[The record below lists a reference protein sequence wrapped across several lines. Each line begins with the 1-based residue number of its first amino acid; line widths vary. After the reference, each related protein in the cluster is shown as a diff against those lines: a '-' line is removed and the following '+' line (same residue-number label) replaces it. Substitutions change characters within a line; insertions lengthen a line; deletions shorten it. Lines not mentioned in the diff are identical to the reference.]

1 MKYRIYR
8 HPEGIGLNGKEFAVD
23 DKKDIIL
30 FNTVKDA
37 EKFLVKAVGKTV
49 TRVELEDNHGLH
61 VEENIEEDDG
71 LRPSSDRRQ

>member
-37 EKFLVKAVGKTV
+37 EKFLVKAVGKTM

-61 VEENIEEDDG
+61 IEENIGEDDE
-71 LRPSSDRRQ
+71 

>member
-1 MKYRIYR
+1 MKYIIYR

-61 VEENIEEDDG
+61 IEENIEEDDE
-71 LRPSSDRRQ
+71 

>member
-37 EKFLVKAVGKTV
+37 EKFLVKAVGKTM

-61 VEENIEEDDG
+61 IEENIEEDDE
-71 LRPSSDRRQ
+71 

>member
-30 FNTVKDA
+30 FNTINDA

-49 TRVELEDNHGLH
+49 TRIQLEDKYGLH
-61 VEENIEEDDG
+61 IEENIEEDDE
-71 LRPSSDRRQ
+71 

>member
-37 EKFLVKAVGKTV
+37 EKFLVKAVG
-49 TRVELEDNHGLH
+49 
-61 VEENIEEDDG
+61 
-71 LRPSSDRRQ
+71 

>member
-30 FNTVKDA
+30 FNTISDA

-49 TRVELEDNHGLH
+49 TRIQLEDKYGLH
-61 VEENIEEDDG
+61 IEENIEEDDEWT
-71 LRPSSDRRQ
+71 

>member
-61 VEENIEEDDG
+61 IEENIEEDDE
-71 LRPSSDRRQ
+71 

>member
-30 FNTVKDA
+30 FNTIGDA
-37 EKFLVKAVGKTV
+37 EKFLVKAVGKAV
-49 TRVELEDNHGLH
+49 TRIQLEDKYGLH
-61 VEENIEEDDG
+61 IEENIEEENK
-71 LRPSSDRRQ
+71 

>member
-8 HPEGIGLNGKEFAVD
+8 PPEGIGLNGKECAVD

-37 EKFLVKAVGKTV
+37 EKFLVKAVGKTA
-49 TRVELEDNHGLH
+49 TRIQLEDKYGLH
-61 VEENIEEDDG
+61 IEENIEEDDE
-71 LRPSSDRRQ
+71 

>member
-1 MKYRIYR
+1 MNQGSKIQYRIYR

-30 FNTVKDA
+30 FNTVNDA
-37 EKFLVKAVGKTV
+37 EKFLIKAIGKKA

-61 VEENIEEDDG
+61 IEENTD
-71 LRPSSDRRQ
+71 

>member
-23 DKKDIIL
+23 DKKDVIL

-61 VEENIEEDDG
+61 IEENIEEDDE
-71 LRPSSDRRQ
+71 

>member
-49 TRVELEDNHGLH
+49 TRIELEDNHGLH
-61 VEENIEEDDG
+61 IEENIEEDDEWT
-71 LRPSSDRRQ
+71 

>member
-23 DKKDIIL
+23 NKKDIIL

-61 VEENIEEDDG
+61 IEENIEEENK
-71 LRPSSDRRQ
+71 

>member
-30 FNTVKDA
+30 FNTISDA
-37 EKFLVKAVGKTV
+37 EKFLVKAVGKTA
-49 TRVELEDNHGLH
+49 TRIQLEDKYGLH
-61 VEENIEEDDG
+61 IEENIEEDDC
-71 LRPSSDRRQ
+71 